1 MIQRW
6 LLLWLVAL
14 SGVAWCWP
22 AVERAWPGW
31 LPGPIDPFLASSA
44 LLSWMIALAMFAVG
58 TLLPHDE
65 LRQVVRR
72 WPAVLGGTALQ
83 YTSMP
88 LLAWV
93 AAKLMGYEGDQLIGL
108 VVVGCVPGAMASN
121 VLTHNARGNT
131 SYSVSLTTIATLI
144 SPLTVPLAL
153 WLILGRSDVRFNP
166 AETSLGLLLTVVLP
180 VAAGYAVMRLLPRL
194 RKALVR
200 VGPIVANVVILWII
214 AIVVAKNRDELGS
227 AALAVVPPLLA
238 VNLAGYLAGNLGARA
253 MRLPVDMRRALTLEI
268 GMQNAGVGTF
278 LVLTYF
284 PERPAA
290 AVAPAVYTFG
300 CMFTGTALAH
310 WWAWLARREA
320 LFAPQPETKS
330 SANKG
335 ST

>member
-1 MIQRW
+1 
-6 LLLWLVAL
+6 
-14 SGVAWCWP
+14 
-22 AVERAWPGW
+22 
-31 LPGPIDPFLASSA
+31 
-44 LLSWMIALAMFAVG
+44 
-58 TLLPHDE
+58 
-65 LRQVVRR
+65 
-72 WPAVLGGTALQ
+72 
-83 YTSMP
+83 
-88 LLAWV
+88 
-93 AAKLMGYEGDQLIGL
+93 MGYEGDHLIGV

-121 VLTHNARGNT
+121 VLTHNAGGNT

-153 WLILGRSDVRFNP
+153 WLILGRSDVRFS
-166 AETSLGLLLTVVLP
+166 AVETSLGLLLTVVLP
-180 VAAGYAVMRLLPRL
+180 VAAGYAWMRLVPQF
-194 RKALVR
+194 RKTLQHA
-200 VGPIVANVVILWII
+200 GPIVANVVILWII
-214 AIVVAKNRDELGS
+214 AIVVAKNREQLGR

-310 WWAWLARREA
+310 WWAWRARW
-320 LFAPQPETKS
+320 ETPS
-330 SANKG
+330 VSEG
-335 ST
+335 PLESGQIEDST